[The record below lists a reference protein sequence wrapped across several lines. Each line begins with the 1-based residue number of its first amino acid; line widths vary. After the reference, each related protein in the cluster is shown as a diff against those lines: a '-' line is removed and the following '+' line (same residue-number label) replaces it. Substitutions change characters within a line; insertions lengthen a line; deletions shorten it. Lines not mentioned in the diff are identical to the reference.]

1 MMLDPRALANLL
13 LDIAEQEGV
22 GITNL
27 ALNKIA
33 YFVHGTYMS
42 TTGKPLIDAKIEAW
56 KYGPVFR
63 EIYHQFKEFGD
74 NCINVRARTLNT
86 TTGQYE
92 ICPCEVEKSQYKYL
106 SDIAIPYIKMRV
118 SALVELSHV
127 NEGPWH
133 KAWFYDGTANPGME
147 ITNESIKSHF
157 CQQVRH

>member
-1 MMLDPRALANLL
+1 MLDPRALANLL

-22 GITNL
+22 SITNL

-33 YFVHGTYMS
+33 YFVHGTYLSM
-42 TTGKPLIDAKIEAW
+42 TGNPLIDAKIEAW
-56 KYGPVFR
+56 QYGPVFR
-63 EIYHQFKEFGD
+63 EVYHQFKEFGD
-74 NCINVRARTLNT
+74 RPLNIRAKTLNA

-92 ICPCEVEKSQYKYL
+92 ISPYDIEQKEYDFL
-106 SDIAIPYIKMRV
+106 REIAIPYIRMRA

-127 NEGPWH
+127 QNGPWH

-147 ITNESIKSHF
+147 ITDESIRSHF